1 MKRTEHQ
8 KGFILLMVVA
18 LIPLLGMAAIVL
30 TSNSRQI
37 LTNTRRAT
45 LKTHAQFAC
54 ESGIAWIEKNTEN
67 ALTNNKL
74 LVLEIDNKDK
84 INHLYHR
91 TNLSGGK
98 PINIHRYGQRRR
110 QTFFLQTTTAIR
122 IETLKKR
129 SK

>member
-54 ESGIAWIEKNTEN
+54 ESGIVWIEKNTEN

-74 LVLEIDNKDK
+74 LVLEIDNKNK
-84 INHLYHR
+84 IITCSIELISRAENQSTFTVTGSAEDRRFSYKHL
-91 TNLSGGK
+91 
-98 PINIHRYGQRRR
+98 Q
-110 QTFFLQTTTAIR
+110 QFV
-122 IETLKKR
+122 LKH
-129 SK
+129 